1 MECERCVIC
10 GKETYIRRDT
20 PIDLRNNYIV
30 GVGQLCGECVIKLK
44 EDLGDQRGYVRQ
56 IKL

>member
-1 MECERCVIC
+1 MGFENCVVC

-20 PIDLRNNYIV
+20 PIDLRNNYII
-30 GVGQLCGECVIKLK
+30 GVGQLCEECAIKLK
-44 EDLGDQRGYVRQ
+44 EDLGDRRRYDRQ